1 MKKFP
6 SKAEQR
12 QQLADEVEEFL
23 RSGGEIRE
31 VPRGISGRD
40 ADALLSDWRRSTQ
53 AERPPP
59 APRTDLTEVVAA
71 LEARRT
77 AQKKPSRPPRKRARK
92 VVVYDDFGEPIREV
106 WRED

>member
-12 QQLADEVEEFL
+12 QQLADEVEEYL

-40 ADALLSDWRRSTQ
+40 ADAILSDWRKTAQSDRSS
-53 AERPPP
+53 P
-59 APRTDLTEVVAA
+59 APRTDLKDVVAA
-71 LEARRT
+71 LDARRT
-77 AQKKPSRPPRKRARK
+77 AQKKPPRPERKRSRK
-92 VVVYDDFGEPIREV
+92 IVVYDDFGEPIREV